1 MRSGKRNSSA
11 DDGRGRQAERLRGL
25 LESAALPEEER
36 PAFDGRVLAGIRAGI
51 ARRRQEGEEFL
62 APPLGA
68 FALRLLPAALA
79 LAFALC
85 VWAGWE
91 GRQSEDRGGRIHP
104 ATQAAAS
111 LLGDVLFGLPAGGPQ
126 GGAQ

>member
-1 MRSGKRNSSA
+1 MRSGRRNSLA
-11 DDGRGRQAERLRGL
+11 DDGRKEAGDRLRAL
-25 LESAALPEEER
+25 RASAALPEEER
-36 PAFDGRVLAGIRAGI
+36 PPFDGRVMAGIRAGV
-51 ARRRQEGEEFL
+51 ARRRQEGE
-62 APPLGA
+62 PPAVPLLGA

-91 GRQSEDRGGRIHP
+91 GRRSEERGGRVSP

-111 LLGDVLFGLPAGGPQ
+111 LLGDVLFGLPSASPQ